1 MFIAGFSKQC
11 WLSGLPEAQYTNDTG
26 STTHTHNNL
35 ISLDCLQQ
43 YKLKIQFNPFQLNQ
57 MSNEM
62 FNRYLNVV
70 RFSQ

>member
-11 WLSGLPEAQYTNDTG
+11 WLSGLPEA
-26 STTHTHNNL
+26 TTIHKRHIHNNL
-35 ISLDCLQQ
+35 ISLDFLQQ